1 MEWLIAVSGE
11 EQPTPR
17 SLAADTS
24 LYLFRNLL
32 AMEENIGDQRRME
45 FIMGVQIL
53 GSAFSFV

>member
-1 MEWLIAVSGE
+1 VEWLIAVSKE

-17 SLAADTS
+17 SFAADTS

-32 AMEENIGDQRRME
+32 AMEDIGDQRRME

-53 GSAFSFV
+53 GSAFFFA